1 MNPPTPGSAL
11 VLYAFSLGLVAA
23 LNPCGLPML
32 PAFLALF
39 AGAPAGPVGPR
50 IARGLL
56 GGAGMSAGF
65 VAVFGSLG
73 LVLVGGAQL
82 AAGWLPWVMIAVALG
97 MTVAG
102 VFTVAGRGPRLRL
115 PAPRVRPGRSVLAM
129 VAYGAAYAVGS
140 LSCSLPLFLAAV
152 GGSFTGR
159 GVLAGLSSYLAYAL
173 GMGLFVCAAAVVTT
187 TAGAA
192 ALAHI
197 RAAARWLPV
206 VSGTILA
213 ASGAYLAYYW
223 VNDLRDPAATSPVTS
238 AVDRAQTGL
247 ASLVGASP
255 LLAAIV
261 LGVIVLAS
269 ITVVI
274 AHTLAEPHEH
284 TDPATRSP
292 SRKGGNAP

>member
-1 MNPPTPGSAL
+1 
-11 VLYAFSLGLVAA
+11 
-23 LNPCGLPML
+23 
-32 PAFLALF
+32 
-39 AGAPAGPVGPR
+39 
-50 IARGLL
+50 
-56 GGAGMSAGF
+56 
-65 VAVFGSLG
+65 
-73 LVLVGGAQL
+73 
-82 AAGWLPWVMIAVALG
+82 
-97 MTVAG
+97 
-102 VFTVAGRGPRLRL
+102 
-115 PAPRVRPGRSVLAM
+115 M

-192 ALAHI
+192 ALAHV
-197 RAAARWLPV
+197 RAAARWLPA

-247 ASLVGASP
+247 ATLVGASP

-261 LGVIVLAS
+261 LGVIVLVS

-274 AHTLAEPHEH
+274 AHTLAEPLEH
-284 TDPATRSP
+284 TDPPT
-292 SRKGGNAP
+292 